1 MNEIERSKVV
11 VTGNKIWNKKSS
23 CR

>member
-11 VTGNKIWNKKSS
+11 VTGNKIWNKKPS